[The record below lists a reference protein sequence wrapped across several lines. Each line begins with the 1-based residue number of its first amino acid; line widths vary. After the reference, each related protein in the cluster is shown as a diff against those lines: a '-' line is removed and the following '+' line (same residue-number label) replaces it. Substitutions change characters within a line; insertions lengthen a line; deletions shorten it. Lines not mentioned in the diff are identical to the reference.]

1 MDEDNFKISSSTL
14 AVSFVMPCI
23 KKCSVFSV
31 FSCFFY
37 SLHVTEAM
45 DITFTCSFLKGSCK
59 CRTAPI
65 NPARYCKWCWSL
77 RQLLW
82 LFAQILSSSK
92 DRNLVLISAVFAQL
106 AIYGLLLSQKSYPLM
121 LTFCSGTNM
130 THFLSSQKAAQI
142 VFEFKKKKKS
152 KE

>member
-14 AVSFVMPCI
+14 AVSFVMPCT

-31 FSCFFY
+31 FSCFFLQ
-37 SLHVTEAM
+37 SACDWGHGHNVHMQFPKGELQVSHCTDQSSALLQVVLE
-45 DITFTCSFLKGSCK
+45 LK
-59 CRTAPI
+59 A
-65 NPARYCKWCWSL
+65 AAAA
-77 RQLLW
+77 
-82 LFAQILSSSK
+82 FAQILSSSK
-92 DRNLVLISAVFAQL
+92 DGNLVLISAVFAQL

-142 VFEFKKKKKS
+142 VFKF
-152 KE
+152 